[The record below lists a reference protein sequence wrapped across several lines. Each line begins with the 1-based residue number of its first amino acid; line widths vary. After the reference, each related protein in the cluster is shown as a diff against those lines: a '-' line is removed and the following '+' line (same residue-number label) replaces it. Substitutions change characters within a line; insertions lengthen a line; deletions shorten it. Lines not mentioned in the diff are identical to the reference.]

1 MIESDSTIFESAQR
15 DDRPVLVKLSGEF
28 DVRYRRTLKHTLR
41 DCLVSGRPT
50 LVDLSGVMFM
60 DFRCVRELAVHYQ
73 LGRGRVVLCD
83 PSQNVEVS
91 VAACDL
97 EDWLDFVYTA
107 GLGHPPGY
115 AAASVSHKA
124 AMKTRKGIR
133 PCVHHTQLGNKAAR
147 SAAYREGAWSDK
159 GPGAGHER

>member
-1 MIESDSTIFESAQR
+1 VIESDSTIFESAQR

-28 DVRYRRTLKHTLR
+28 DVRYRRTLEDTLR
-41 DCLVSGRPT
+41 DCLASGRPT

-60 DFRCVRELAVHYQ
+60 DSRCVRELAVHYQ

-91 VAACDL
+91 VAARDL

-115 AAASVSHKA
+115 AAASGSHNA

-133 PCVHHTQLGNKAAR
+133 PCVHHTQR
-147 SAAYREGAWSDK
+147 
-159 GPGAGHER
+159 